1 MKMNLFDKSETTKQQ
16 VKRLFEY
23 KISNNCPVKC
33 FFDVHSMEEVV
44 GFNPDLINEAHVNDF
59 YLIAWFEDGMGRL
72 MIDFKEYDIQDGAVF
87 FVSPGQILQNKK
99 LLRHKG
105 HGIIFTED
113 FLDNMSVMMRKY
125 VKDEIFGSHKSSSIC
140 YLDKNNLIDDV
151 KYRIRTI
158 SDEYEN
164 GKQLFGYHDKLA
176 LLLSDLIIFL
186 KRQGTWSNL
195 FDDGN
200 MGNDYCYYLDFIDYV
215 EDHFRQMRDVKDY
228 AKALNMSVGTLN
240 KSVTK
245 ISGKRPLEIINDRI
259 ALEAKRM
266 LNYSL
271 ELKVKQVSGMLG
283 FDDVSNFV
291 KFFKHIVGM
300 TPSDFRELY

>member
-16 VKRLFEY
+16 AKRLFEY
-23 KISNNCPVKC
+23 SINNCCPVKS
-33 FFDVHSMEEVV
+33 FFDIHSMEEAVDL
-44 GFNPDLINEAHVNDF
+44 NPDLISEAHINDF
-59 YLIAWFEDGMGRL
+59 YLIAWFEKGMGKC
-72 MIDFKEYDIQDGAVF
+72 MIDFKEYDIQDGTVF
-87 FVSPGQILQNKK
+87 FASPGQILQNKEMH
-99 LLRHKG
+99 RFKG
-105 HGIIFTED
+105 HAIIITED
-113 FLDNMSVMMRKY
+113 FLYNMSEMMRKY
-125 VKDEIFGSHKSSSIC
+125 VKGEIFGSYKSSSIC
-140 YLDKNNLIDDV
+140 YLDKNNLIDEV
-151 KYRIRTI
+151 KNIIRTI

-176 LLLSDLIIFL
+176 LLLSDFIIFL

-200 MGNDYCYYLDFIDYV
+200 MGNDYCYYLNFIDYV

-245 ISGKRPLEIINDRI
+245 VSGKRPLEIINDRI

-300 TPSDFRELY
+300 TPCDFRELD